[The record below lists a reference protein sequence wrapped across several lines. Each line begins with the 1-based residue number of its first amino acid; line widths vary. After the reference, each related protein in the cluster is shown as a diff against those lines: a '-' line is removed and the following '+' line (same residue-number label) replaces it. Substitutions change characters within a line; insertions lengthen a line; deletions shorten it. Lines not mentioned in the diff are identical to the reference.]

1 MNIISNES
9 MIKRNA
15 RIAQIAMIA
24 GLIVLAGGMVISF
37 SPAYTQF
44 FYLTLLSLVFG
55 FILSQIGI
63 YYTNRFGRHPRPDE
77 QINQALKGL
86 DGKYTLYHYM
96 TPVSHLL
103 VGPAGIWILLP
114 RNQRGRITFSN
125 GRWRHQGGS
134 LYLRIFAQEGIGR
147 PDIDQSSETDKLN
160 QFFAKNLPEGTAP
173 AIQSALVFT
182 NPNVKID
189 ISEDVDPPA
198 KTVTADK
205 LKEALRKVAKS
216 SPTSPQVI
224 QQITSLFPEESI

>member
-9 MIKRNA
+9 LIKRNA

-24 GLIVLAGGMVISF
+24 GLIILAGGMVVSF
-37 SPAYTQF
+37 SPSYTRF

-63 YYTNRFGRHPRPDE
+63 YYTNHFGRHPRPDE
-77 QINQALKGL
+77 QLNQALKGL

-96 TPVSHLL
+96 TPVPHLL
-103 VGPAGIWILLP
+103 VGPAGVWVLLP
-114 RNQRGRITFSN
+114 RNQRGRITFAK

-147 PDIDQSSETDKLN
+147 PDIDMSAETDKINL
-160 QFFAKNLPEGTAP
+160 FFAKNLPEGTAP
-173 AIQSALVFT
+173 AIQTALVFT
-182 NPNVKID
+182 NPNVKIE

-205 LKEALRKVAKS
+205 LKEALRKGAKS
-216 SPTSPQVI
+216 SPLSPQAI
-224 QQITSLFPEESI
+224 QQITALLPEESL